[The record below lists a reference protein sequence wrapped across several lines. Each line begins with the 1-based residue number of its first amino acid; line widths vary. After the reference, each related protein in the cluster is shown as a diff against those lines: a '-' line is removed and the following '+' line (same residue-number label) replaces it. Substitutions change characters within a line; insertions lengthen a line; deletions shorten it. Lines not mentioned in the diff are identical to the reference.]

1 MAEAD
6 RLRYEA
12 SGAFL
17 ELNDNGRRIPVSQ
30 NPCMAGTN
38 MKSELEEKIFELIEA
53 RSQGQPATMEF
64 EMAYQARIAIDRI
77 RFAIKHTE
85 QFAPST
91 DQMRDVGLQLLD
103 ALQRLEAVDRRFQ
116 VRSRF
121 VSRTETGRANS
132 SRQRPDG
139 DQLRVDETNGC
150 VRTR

>member
-1 MAEAD
+1 
-6 RLRYEA
+6 
-12 SGAFL
+12 
-17 ELNDNGRRIPVSQ
+17 
-30 NPCMAGTN
+30 

-116 VRSRF
+116 VRS
-121 VSRTETGRANS
+121 VSGTEAGRGNN
-132 SRQRPDG
+132 SRQRLTNVN
-139 DQLRVDETNGC
+139 LRPMDVFERHRLLNAAANEGNAIC
-150 VRTR
+150 TRST

>member
-1 MAEAD
+1 LQAE
-6 RLRYEA
+6 L
-12 SGAFL
+12 G
-17 ELNDNGRRIPVSQ
+17 I
-30 NPCMAGTN
+30 N
-38 MKSELEEKIFELIEA
+38 MKSEPVEEIFQPIEA
-53 RSQGQPATMEF
+53 RSHGQPATMEF

>member
-1 MAEAD
+1 
-6 RLRYEA
+6 
-12 SGAFL
+12 
-17 ELNDNGRRIPVSQ
+17 
-30 NPCMAGTN
+30 

-103 ALQRLEAVDRRFQ
+103 ALHRLEAVDRRFQ